1 MTQHAFSQLLRTI
14 SSGRS
19 GDLLTDLVQRGG
31 TTNLRL
37 ASRIM
42 SGLVGDRHAERSLC
56 FRTVQRDPGLWL
68 DCIPAETPGRPR
80 RIVTAVLSEQYRI
93 YDDAEFVA
101 DLVEKVPR
109 NMQFEVISAWRGAEG
124 LRVRATLGAVKD
136 PPEVAVPIPMIEF
149 RNSEVGLSSAMLR
162 GGLYTLV
169 CTNGMHSWNEWAA
182 ERWPHRGD
190 MSRVSDEIGAA
201 IRAVHSKATDTLGA
215 YNAAAK
221 QILGSGPQAIRT
233 WLEDRQRDYRLSD
246 RFINR
251 TLFALEDDTT
261 SRSADGDFT
270 LASVVDAITLQA
282 QDASFSGRFELE
294 RVAGQILEGELRVA
308 A

>member
-1 MTQHAFSQLLRTI
+1 
-14 SSGRS
+14 
-19 GDLLTDLVQRGG
+19 
-31 TTNLRL
+31 
-37 ASRIM
+37 M

-56 FRTVQRDPGLWL
+56 FRTVQRDPSLWL
-68 DCIPAETPGRPR
+68 NDQLADAPGQPK
-80 RIVTAVLSEQYRI
+80 RIVVAVLSEQYRI
-93 YDDAEFVA
+93 YDDAEFVT
-101 DLVEKVPR
+101 DLLEQVPSK
-109 NMQFEVISAWRGAEG
+109 MQLEVISAWRGAEG
-124 LRVRATLGAVKD
+124 LRVRASLGEVKD
-136 PPEVAVPIPMIEF
+136 GPEVAVPIPMVEF

-169 CTNGMHSWNEWAA
+169 CTNGMHSWDEWAA

-190 MSRVSDEIGAA
+190 MSRVSDEIAAA
-201 IRAVHSKATDTLGA
+201 IRTVHAKATDTLGV

-221 QILGSGPQAIRT
+221 QVLGSGPQAVRS
-233 WLEDRQRDYRLSD
+233 WLEDRQRHYRLSG
-246 RFINR
+246 RFIDR

-261 SRSADGDFT
+261 SRSATGDFT

-294 RVAGQILEGELRVA
+294 RLAGRILEGELRVA